1 LENQNEVV
9 VREKQFLEQ
18 QVKDLE
24 EEKGVL
30 LNKMEEVK
38 QFILKVKGEK
48 ESLEAKVKEMEEDN
62 KK

>member
-1 LENQNEVV
+1 MENQKEVL
-9 VREKQFLEQ
+9 VREKKFLEQ

>member
-1 LENQNEVV
+1 MENQKEVV
-9 VREKQFLEQ
+9 VREKEFLEQ

-48 ESLEAKVKEMEEDN
+48 ESLEAKVKEIEEDN

>member
-48 ESLEAKVKEMEEDN
+48 ESLEAKVKEME
-62 KK
+62 

>member
-1 LENQNEVV
+1 MENQNEVV